1 MQKRKAY
8 ENCFSMP
15 RIFTCNSI
23 WWIVF
28 LAVDLAQ
35 EISEMGHNVTIY
47 TTDLDFSNGSNKFN
61 KKLPRIE
68 KFEKFLINRTHVWF
82 SLKLFFVNTSM
93 SKEIENDKPDIIHT
107 IGLRSFQSIIAWRV
121 SKKLNIPLVVSDQ
134 GGLTTHPFLA
144 ESGFFL
150 KTLYKI
156 QDFFIKKIINDASVI
171 SVANEYEQKIFSSLN
186 KKSRIEIIRNGVNLK
201 KLVSKHNFKEKY
213 QINSNFI
220 LFVGRF
226 SKSKGIETL
235 INAFSIVKNEL
246 KDSDIRLVIMG
257 VDFGYQAE
265 MEKLIKKLNLSEE
278 IKVIKNPPRD
288 DVISA
293 YGESEFLV
301 LPSQWELSPLV
312 PLESFAFKKPVI
324 STNSHGIPYT
334 VQNNKNG
341 ILVEPENS
349 LELSN
354 AIVKLLNDSKLREK
368 LGLSGYNFVNEECNC
383 VSMAKNSLKLYE
395 NILEEMQNELNN
407 E

>member
-1 MQKRKAY
+1 MKIALVCPASLPATQ
-8 ENCFSMP
+8 FGG
-15 RIFTCNSI
+15 
-23 WWIVF
+23 IVF

-186 KKSRIEIIRNGVNLK
+186 KKSRIKIIRNGVNLK

-226 SKSKGIETL
+226 SKSKGIKTL
-235 INAFSIVKNEL
+235 INAFSIVKNKL
-246 KDSDIRLVIMG
+246 KDSDIHLVIMG
-257 VDFGYQAE
+257 VDFGYQDE

-349 LELSN
+349 FELSN
-354 AIVKLLNDSKLREK
+354 AIVKLLNDPELRNK

-395 NILEEMQNELNN
+395 DILEEMQNELNN

>member
-1 MQKRKAY
+1 MKIALVCPASLPATQ
-8 ENCFSMP
+8 FGG
-15 RIFTCNSI
+15 
-23 WWIVF
+23 IVF
-28 LAVDLAQ
+28 LAVDLAR

-47 TTDLDFSNGSNKFN
+47 TTDLDFSNGPNKFN

-68 KFEKFLINRTHVWF
+68 KFEKFLINRTHAWF

-134 GGLTTHPFLA
+134 GGLTTHPFLD
-144 ESGFFL
+144 ESGVFL

-156 QDFFIKKIINDASVI
+156 QDFFIRKIINDASVI
-171 SVANEYEQKIFSSLN
+171 SVANEYEQKIFSNLN
-186 KKSRIEIIRNGVNLK
+186 KKSRIKIIRNGINLK

-213 QINSNFI
+213 QINSKFI

-235 INAFSIVKNEL
+235 INAFSIIKNEL
-246 KDSDIRLVIMG
+246 KDSDTRLVIMG
-257 VDFGYQAE
+257 VDFGYQDE

-301 LPSQWELSPLV
+301 LPSRWELSPLV

-349 LELSN
+349 VELST
-354 AIVKLLNDSKLREK
+354 AIMKLLNDSKLREK
-368 LGLSGYNFVNEECNC
+368 LGVSGYNFVNEECNC

-395 NILEEMQNELNN
+395 DILEEMQNDLNN

>member
-1 MQKRKAY
+1 MKIALVCPASLPATQ
-8 ENCFSMP
+8 FGG
-15 RIFTCNSI
+15 
-23 WWIVF
+23 IVF

-235 INAFSIVKNEL
+235 LNAFSIVKNEL
-246 KDSDIRLVIMG
+246 KDSEIHLVIMG
-257 VDFGYQAE
+257 VDFGYQSE

-334 VQNNKNG
+334 IQNNKNG

-349 LELSN
+349 FELSN
-354 AIVKLLNDSKLREK
+354 AIVKLLNDTELREK
-368 LGLSGYNFVNEECNC
+368 LGQSGYNFVNEECNC

-395 NILEEMQNELNN
+395 DILEEMQNKLNN

>member
-1 MQKRKAY
+1 MKIALVCPASLPATQ
-8 ENCFSMP
+8 FGG
-15 RIFTCNSI
+15 
-23 WWIVF
+23 IVF

-246 KDSDIRLVIMG
+246 KDSNIHLVIMG

>member
-1 MQKRKAY
+1 MKIALVCPASLPATQ
-8 ENCFSMP
+8 FGG
-15 RIFTCNSI
+15 
-23 WWIVF
+23 IVF

-68 KFEKFLINRTHVWF
+68 KFGKFLINRTHVWF

-156 QDFFIKKIINDASVI
+156 QDFFIRKIINDASAI

-186 KKSRIEIIRNGVNLK
+186 KKSRIEIIRNGINLK

-235 INAFSIVKNEL
+235 LNAFSIVKNEL
-246 KDSDIRLVIMG
+246 KDSEIHLVIMG
-257 VDFGYQAE
+257 VDFGYQSE

-354 AIVKLLNDSKLREK
+354 AIVKLLNDSELREK
-368 LGLSGYNFVNEECNC
+368 LGQSGYNFVNEECNC

-395 NILEEMQNELNN
+395 DILEEMQNELND

>member
-1 MQKRKAY
+1 MKIALVCPASLPATQ
-8 ENCFSMP
+8 FGG
-15 RIFTCNSI
+15 
-23 WWIVF
+23 IVF

-47 TTDLDFSNGSNKFN
+47 TTDLDFSNGPNKFN

-156 QDFFIKKIINDASVI
+156 QDFFIRKIINDASVI

-246 KDSDIRLVIMG
+246 KDSDIHLVIMG

-349 LELSN
+349 FELSN
-354 AIVKLLNDSKLREK
+354 AIVKLLNDTELREK
-368 LGLSGYNFVNEECNC
+368 LGQSGYNFVNEECNC

-395 NILEEMQNELNN
+395 DILEEMQNKLNN

>member
-1 MQKRKAY
+1 MKIALVCPASLPATQ
-8 ENCFSMP
+8 FGG
-15 RIFTCNSI
+15 
-23 WWIVF
+23 IVF

-47 TTDLDFSNGSNKFN
+47 TTDLDFSNGPNKFN

-246 KDSDIRLVIMG
+246 KDSDIHLVIMG

-395 NILEEMQNELNN
+395 DILEEMQNELNN

>member
-1 MQKRKAY
+1 MKIALVCPASLPATQ
-8 ENCFSMP
+8 FGG
-15 RIFTCNSI
+15 
-23 WWIVF
+23 IVF

-68 KFEKFLINRTHVWF
+68 KFGKFLINRTHVWF

-246 KDSDIRLVIMG
+246 KDSDIHLVIMG

-354 AIVKLLNDSKLREK
+354 AIVKLLNDSELREK
-368 LGLSGYNFVNEECNC
+368 LGQSGYNFVNEECNC

-395 NILEEMQNELNN
+395 DILEEMQNELNN

>member
-1 MQKRKAY
+1 MKIALVCPASLPATQ
-8 ENCFSMP
+8 FGG
-15 RIFTCNSI
+15 
-23 WWIVF
+23 IVF

-107 IGLRSFQSIIAWRV
+107 IGLRCFQSIIAWRV

-156 QDFFIKKIINDASVI
+156 QDFFIRKIINDASVI

-186 KKSRIEIIRNGVNLK
+186 KKSRIEIIRNGINLK

-235 INAFSIVKNEL
+235 INAFNIVKNEL
-246 KDSDIRLVIMG
+246 KDSDIHLVIMG
-257 VDFGYQAE
+257 VYFGYQSE

-395 NILEEMQNELNN
+395 DILEEMQNELNN

>member
-1 MQKRKAY
+1 MKIALVCPASLPATQ
-8 ENCFSMP
+8 FGG
-15 RIFTCNSI
+15 
-23 WWIVF
+23 IVF

-246 KDSDIRLVIMG
+246 KDSDIHLVIMG

-349 LELSN
+349 FELSN
-354 AIVKLLNDSKLREK
+354 AIVKLLNDPELRNK

-395 NILEEMQNELNN
+395 DILEEMQNKLNN

>member
-1 MQKRKAY
+1 MKIALVCPASLPATQ
-8 ENCFSMP
+8 FGG
-15 RIFTCNSI
+15 
-23 WWIVF
+23 IVF

-47 TTDLDFSNGSNKFN
+47 TTDLDFSNGPNKFN

-186 KKSRIEIIRNGVNLK
+186 KKSRIEIIRNGINLK

-246 KDSDIRLVIMG
+246 KDSDIHLVIMG

>member
-1 MQKRKAY
+1 
-8 ENCFSMP
+8 
-15 RIFTCNSI
+15 
-23 WWIVF
+23 VF

>member
-1 MQKRKAY
+1 MKIALVCPASLPATQ
-8 ENCFSMP
+8 FGG
-15 RIFTCNSI
+15 
-23 WWIVF
+23 IVF

-47 TTDLDFSNGSNKFN
+47 TTDLDFSNGPNKFN

-246 KDSDIRLVIMG
+246 KDSNIHLVIMG

-349 LELSN
+349 FELSN
-354 AIVKLLNDSKLREK
+354 AIVKLLNDSELREK

-395 NILEEMQNELNN
+395 DILEEMQNKLNN

>member
-1 MQKRKAY
+1 MKIALVCPASLPATQ
-8 ENCFSMP
+8 FGG
-15 RIFTCNSI
+15 
-23 WWIVF
+23 IVF

-47 TTDLDFSNGSNKFN
+47 TTDLDFSNGPNKFN

-246 KDSDIRLVIMG
+246 KDSDIHLVIMG

-349 LELSN
+349 FELSN
-354 AIVKLLNDSKLREK
+354 AIVKLLNDSELREK

-395 NILEEMQNELNN
+395 DILEEMQNKLNN

>member
-1 MQKRKAY
+1 MKIALVCPASLPATQ
-8 ENCFSMP
+8 FGG
-15 RIFTCNSI
+15 
-23 WWIVF
+23 IVF

-156 QDFFIKKIINDASVI
+156 QDFFIRKIINDASVI

-213 QINSNFI
+213 QINSRFI

-235 INAFSIVKNEL
+235 INAFSIIKNEL
-246 KDSDIRLVIMG
+246 KVTDIHLVIMG
-257 VDFGYQAE
+257 VDFGYQTE

-354 AIVKLLNDSKLREK
+354 AMVKLLNDTELREK
-368 LGLSGYNFVNEECNC
+368 LGLAGYNFVNEECNC
-383 VSMAKNSLKLYE
+383 ISMAKNSIKLYE
-395 NILEEMQNELNN
+395 DILEEMQTRLND

>member
-1 MQKRKAY
+1 MKIALVCPASLPATQ
-8 ENCFSMP
+8 FGG
-15 RIFTCNSI
+15 
-23 WWIVF
+23 IVF

-47 TTDLDFSNGSNKFN
+47 TTDLDFSNGPNKFN

-156 QDFFIKKIINDASVI
+156 QDFFIRKIINDASVI

-186 KKSRIEIIRNGVNLK
+186 KKSRIKIIRNGVNLK

-246 KDSDIRLVIMG
+246 KDSDIHLVIMG

-354 AIVKLLNDSKLREK
+354 AIVKLLNDSELREK

-395 NILEEMQNELNN
+395 DILEEMQNELNN

>member
-1 MQKRKAY
+1 MKIALVCPASLPATQ
-8 ENCFSMP
+8 FGG
-15 RIFTCNSI
+15 
-23 WWIVF
+23 IVF

-47 TTDLDFSNGSNKFN
+47 TTDLDFSNGPNKFN

-186 KKSRIEIIRNGVNLK
+186 KKSRIEIIRNGINLK

-246 KDSDIRLVIMG
+246 KDSDIHLVIMG

-354 AIVKLLNDSKLREK
+354 AIVKLLNDSELREK

-395 NILEEMQNELNN
+395 DILEEMQNKLNN

>member
-1 MQKRKAY
+1 MKIALVCPASLPATQ
-8 ENCFSMP
+8 FGG
-15 RIFTCNSI
+15 
-23 WWIVF
+23 IVF

-47 TTDLDFSNGSNKFN
+47 TTDLDFSNGPNKFN

-354 AIVKLLNDSKLREK
+354 AIVKLLNDSELREK

-395 NILEEMQNELNN
+395 DILEEMQNELNN